1 MSRPVYMFRPN
12 MKIPDQ
18 RKVWEI
24 LQRVPKGQKN
34 EYVAKALLQQARS
47 LKSTSP
53 DAEPQSQAPSVR
65 EKPEAIPKDMLGFL
79 GNLLDTE

>member
-18 RKVWEI
+18 RKAWEI

-34 EYVAKALLQQARS
+34 DYVAKAL
-47 LKSTSP
+47 
-53 DAEPQSQAPSVR
+53 PSRRAV
-65 EKPEAIPKDMLGFL
+65 
-79 GNLLDTE
+79 